1 MIQFLLNH
9 QLRSESRLDPNL
21 TVLQYLRERLHRT
34 GSKEGC
40 GSGDCGACTVV
51 LAEPDGAGGLHYRS
65 INACLTLMAALHGR
79 QLITIEGLGDSQHL
93 HPAQQLLADLHGSQC
108 GFCTPGIVMSMFALQ
123 KNSPGAGREQVRRA
137 LGGNLCR
144 CTGYRPIM
152 DAALALC
159 RQPDDDDFRARENQ
173 TIQTL
178 QQIARQRPQ
187 HLGDG
192 QHQCLIPT
200 SIDELAKL
208 YLQHPDARLV
218 EGATD
223 LALEITQRHQPQRT
237 LIHLGQL
244 AALRYIRQGSDS
256 IEIGATTPLSDCE
269 AALSAEWPQF
279 GALLQ
284 RFASLQVRNQ
294 ASLAGNIANASPIG
308 DTPPVLIALG
318 AELLLRRGNVQRWM
332 KVEDFLLGY
341 HQTAQRAGEFILTI
355 RIPRC
360 RPGQWLHV
368 SKVSKRPDDDIS
380 SLCAAFC
387 IELAGERVQL
397 VRLAFGGMA
406 ATAARAR
413 RAEAALLGQR
423 WQRASIERAAAAL
436 AEDFQPISDLRGSA
450 AWRLQVAGNLLRRCF
465 IEQQQPELACRVS
478 DHV

>member
-1 MIQFLLNH
+1 
-9 QLRSESRLDPNL
+9 
-21 TVLQYLRERLHRT
+21 
-34 GSKEGC
+34 
-40 GSGDCGACTVV
+40 
-51 LAEPDGAGGLHYRS
+51 
-65 INACLTLMAALHGR
+65 
-79 QLITIEGLGDSQHL
+79 
-93 HPAQQLLADLHGSQC
+93 
-108 GFCTPGIVMSMFALQ
+108 
-123 KNSPGAGREQVRRA
+123 
-137 LGGNLCR
+137 
-144 CTGYRPIM
+144 M

-178 QQIARQRPQ
+178 QQIARQHPE

-200 SIDELAKL
+200 SVDELAKL

-223 LALEITQRHQPQRT
+223 LALEITQQHQPQRT

-256 IEIGATTPLSDCE
+256 IEIGATTPLSNCE
-269 AALSAEWPQF
+269 AVLSAEWPQF

-332 KVEDFLLGY
+332 KVEEFLLGY
-341 HQTAQRAGEFILTI
+341 HQTAQREGEFILAI

-380 SLCAAFC
+380 SLCAAFF
-387 IELAGERVQL
+387 IELAGERVQQ

-423 WQRASIERAAAAL
+423 WQHASIEQAAAAL
-436 AEDFQPISDLRGSA
+436 TADFQPISDLRGSA
-450 AWRLQVAGNLLRRCF
+450 AWRQRVAGNLLRRCF
-465 IEQQQPELACRVS
+465 LEQQQPQLACRVS